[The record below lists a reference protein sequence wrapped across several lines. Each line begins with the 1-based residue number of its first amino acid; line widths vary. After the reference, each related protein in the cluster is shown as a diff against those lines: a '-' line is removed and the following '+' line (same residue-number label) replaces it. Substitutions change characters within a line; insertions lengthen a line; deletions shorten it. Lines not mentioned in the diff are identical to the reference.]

1 MDCDFGHRL
10 LQDVYPIFA
19 ASNMAITTFKAFKNR
34 NYRLFFAGQ
43 SISQI
48 GTWMQRT
55 GVSWVVYTMTH
66 SAFMLGLTIFAS
78 QFPSFLFS
86 LPGGI
91 VSDRYNRYKVLLT
104 TQIASMVQ
112 AVLLAILILTNH
124 YAVWE
129 ILTLSVILGVI
140 NAFDVPARQPLIH
153 EMVTDKADLP
163 NALAL
168 NSSMVNIARL
178 VGPALSGIILVKF
191 GAGTCFLLNAVSFV
205 AVIMSLLLMKL
216 PAYIPSTVKKKIKSE
231 LAEGFVYLKNTP
243 SISIILLMLAL
254 TSLLVLPYNTLLPVF
269 AKVIFKGD
277 AATFG
282 YINSFIGLGAVG
294 GSIFLASLKRGTDLK
309 IVLLV
314 NTIIFGIC
322 LMFFSHIS
330 YFPLAMLFAALSGFG
345 MMSQTTI
352 FMTIIQVNSEA
363 NMRGRVMSY
372 VAMAY
377 FGMLPLGSLLIG
389 IISQQT
395 GAPNAILCQ
404 GIIALIIVAVFSKYL
419 RKDSLDKKKNGA
431 ASRRR

>member
-1 MDCDFGHRL
+1 M
-10 LQDVYPIFA
+10 
-19 ASNMAITTFKAFKNR
+19 
-34 NYRLFFAGQ
+34 FFAGQ

-66 SAFMLGLTIFAS
+66 SAFMLGLTVFAQ

-86 LPGGI
+86 LLGGI
-91 VSDRYNRYKVLLT
+91 ASDRYNRYKVLLI

-112 AVLLAILILTNH
+112 AVLLAILTLTNH
-124 YAVWE
+124 YTVWE
-129 ILTLSVILGVI
+129 ILALSVILGVI

-168 NSSMVNIARL
+168 NSSMVNLARL
-178 VGPALSGIILVKF
+178 IGPALSGIVLVKF
-191 GAGTCFLLNAVSFV
+191 GAAICFSLNALSFV
-205 AVIMSLLLMKL
+205 AVIVSLLLMKL
-216 PAYIPSTVKKKIKSE
+216 PAYIPPKVKKKIKSE

-243 SISIILLMLAL
+243 AISIMLLMLAL

-277 AATFG
+277 AATYG
-282 YINSFIGLGAVG
+282 YINSFIGLGAIA
-294 GSIFLASLKRGTDLK
+294 GSVFLASLKPGSDLK

-314 NTIIFGIC
+314 NTVIFGIC
-322 LMFFSHIS
+322 LMLFSHTS

-352 FMTIIQVNSEA
+352 IMTIIQVKSDKK
-363 NMRGRVMSY
+363 MRGRVMSY

-389 IISQQT
+389 MVSQQT
-395 GAPNAILCQ
+395 GAPNAIFCQ
-404 GIIALIIVAVFSKYL
+404 GVMAIIIAALFSNYL
-419 RKDSLDKKKNGA
+419 RKDKLDKKNLERFKEEEDEVMGKI
-431 ASRRR
+431 